1 MLLFP
6 TLFMSFQTV
15 LEFASLTDT
24 GLVRAHNEDAIET
37 SKELGLAIL
46 ADGMGGYNAGEVA
59 SRMCV
64 DLIGKHL
71 KQKQQSAWIP
81 LISKQTMVASRWIN
95 DAISYANE
103 RVLKAAHEHAEYV
116 GMGTT
121 IVVAMCHQDRL
132 LVAHVGDSRVYR
144 FRAGELKQITKDHSV
159 LQAQIDAG
167 LISEEQAKYSPIK
180 NLITR
185 AVGAQAEIEVE
196 IHAHPLEEGDIYLLC
211 SDGLTDMLSYDQI
224 HRILKQQSTQMEIC
238 CQSLVNGANN
248 CGGRDNVSVILLKV
262 SQLHQRKLMDIFAS

>member
-1 MLLFP
+1 MPLFS

-15 LEFASLTDT
+15 LEFASVTDT
-24 GLVRAHNEDAIET
+24 GLVRAHNEDAVET
-37 SKELGLAIL
+37 SNELGVAIL

-59 SRMCV
+59 SKMCV
-64 DLIGKHL
+64 ELIGKHL

-81 LISKQTMVASRWIN
+81 LMSRQLMVASRWIA
-95 DAISYANE
+95 DAISYANG
-103 RVLKAAHEHAEYV
+103 RVLKAAHEHPEYV

-121 IVVAMCHQDRL
+121 IVVAMCHQDKL
-132 LVAHVGDSRVYR
+132 IVAHVGDSRVYR

-167 LISEEQAKYSPIK
+167 LISEEQAQYSPIK

-185 AVGAQAEIEVE
+185 AVGAQSEIDVE
-196 IHAHPLEEGDIYLLC
+196 IHGHQLEEGDIYLLC
-211 SDGLTDMLSYDQI
+211 SDGLSDMLTYDQI
-224 HRILKQQSTQMEIC
+224 QRILKQQHTQLEVC

-248 CGGRDNVSVILLKV
+248 CGGRDNISVILLKV
-262 SQLHQRKLMDIFAS
+262 TQLHQRKLMDIFSS

>member
-1 MLLFP
+1 MRLFP

-37 SKELGLAIL
+37 SAELGLAIL

-64 DLIGKHL
+64 DLIGKHI

-81 LISKQTMVASRWIN
+81 LISRQTMVASRWVN

-121 IVVAMCHQDRL
+121 IVVAMCHQDKL
-132 LVAHVGDSRVYR
+132 LVAHVGDSRAYR
-144 FRAGELKQITKDHSV
+144 FRSGELKQITKDHSV

-185 AVGAQAEIEVE
+185 AVGAQLEIEVE
-196 IHAHPLEEGDIYLLC
+196 IHDHKLEEGDIYLLC

-224 HRILKQQSTQMEIC
+224 QRILKQQHTQLEVC

-248 CGGRDNVSVILLKV
+248 CGGRDNISVILFKV
-262 SQLHQRKLMDIFAS
+262 SQLHQRKLMDVFAS